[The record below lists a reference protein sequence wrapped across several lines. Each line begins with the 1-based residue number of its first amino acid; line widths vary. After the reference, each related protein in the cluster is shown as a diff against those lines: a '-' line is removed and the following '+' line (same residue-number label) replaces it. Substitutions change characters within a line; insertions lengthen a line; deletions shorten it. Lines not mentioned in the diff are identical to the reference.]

1 MKSMRLTFLLFAL
14 TATTLAACNKDKPTT
29 NENTPAS
36 ISSDQA
42 ITVNMTYDRGIDV
55 RVKDI
60 AIVPNNVAPW
70 LGSLFIIDDNN
81 TLWRGPIDGGDFD
94 KVARNIS
101 GMAPLARKN
110 AAGILMAHT
119 PGGEIKAFLEIN
131 DDSDYRPMPLSKAP
145 DKIDAFCGL
154 DRPNLN
160 HVYARSGQDIIALKM
175 ISRQNNRFLEAAK
188 ASQLSATSPLCNLTT
203 HKETITP
210 HIAPEAAIDAAILD
224 DDSILFITKE
234 SQSAPRLFVQRA
246 GKITAI
252 DITGGITTQGP
263 KRIDAIYVIPN
274 SLGAVLRN
282 GALIMS
288 DNETQRLIYVSL
300 DYLMRQLDDPTP

>member
-42 ITVNMTYDRGIDV
+42 ITVNMTYDR
-55 RVKDI
+55 
-60 AIVPNNVAPW
+60 A
-70 LGSLFIIDDNN
+70 
-81 TLWRGPIDGGDFD
+81 IDGGDFD

-110 AAGILMAHT
+110 EAGILMAHT

-160 HVYARSGQDIIALKM
+160 HVYARSGQDIIALD
-175 ISRQNNRFLEAAK
+175 
-188 ASQLSATSPLCNLTT
+188 NLTT

-252 DITGGITTQGP
+252 DIMGGITTQGP